1 LDANERRTTRDII
14 QRDAGTSTVSPE
26 PSVSEMSAQDEHFMR
41 MAIKESME
49 SKDENDGRVHPKV
62 GVVVVRDGRVLATAY
77 RGEIELGNHAEY
89 TALER
94 KLLSTDLTGATLYT
108 TLEPCT
114 SRAQKTPCADRV
126 ILRRISRVVI
136 GAIDPNP
143 DIIGGSVG
151 KLKMAGVQVGFAKPD
166 LENEIKA
173 LNKAFFDRQ
182 SAAAHAGFDV
192 GLNLKL
198 LRSSERLLDPAFLFP
213 ITLTLTLG
221 FLSWYFYPFGG
232 SSRASFWF
240 GLSGTVVV
248 LLSFVWGPSAI
259 VYVVTKVSLSRLTEM
274 PRVSLESLFRSIWK
288 RVFRNRVFL
297 KGALLLVLLAFF
309 FTMTDA
315 EFAVVSPRINHV
327 VTQNSP
333 WYFVTGSISN
343 YRVTVHVNKVYFID
357 SPRLWLI
364 GNIAIPNPSNYSYA
378 QPNYPCYYGSE
389 CSSSITATVAD
400 SRAQLVPVADES
412 GRIRSFE
419 VILSPT
425 SETYTVV
432 LSAQYDD
439 YIHASPIVAHTGTP
453 LQVGDLYYQEI
464 DVTLTN
470 PLSGHLSIR
479 QLQIGQFNSILG
491 VSCTR
496 DNIAE
501 QCTNNSTQQLFLWP
515 QELDPS
521 QTLHFAINVTYS
533 MMSG

>member
-1 LDANERRTTRDII
+1 
-14 QRDAGTSTVSPE
+14 
-26 PSVSEMSAQDEHFMR
+26 M
-41 MAIKESME
+41 
-49 SKDENDGRVHPKV
+49 
-62 GVVVVRDGRVLATAY
+62 
-77 RGEIELGNHAEY
+77 
-89 TALER
+89 
-94 KLLSTDLTGATLYT
+94 
-108 TLEPCT
+108 
-114 SRAQKTPCADRV
+114 
-126 ILRRISRVVI
+126 
-136 GAIDPNP
+136 
-143 DIIGGSVG
+143 
-151 KLKMAGVQVGFAKPD
+151 
-166 LENEIKA
+166 
-173 LNKAFFDRQ
+173 
-182 SAAAHAGFDV
+182 
-192 GLNLKL
+192 
-198 LRSSERLLDPAFLFP
+198 
-213 ITLTLTLG
+213 
-221 FLSWYFYPFGG
+221 
-232 SSRASFWF
+232 
-240 GLSGTVVV
+240 
-248 LLSFVWGPSAI
+248 
-259 VYVVTKVSLSRLTEM
+259 
-274 PRVSLESLFRSIWK
+274 
-288 RVFRNRVFL
+288 FL

-315 EFAVVSPRINHV
+315 ELAVVSPRVNHV

-343 YRVTVHVNKVYFID
+343 YRVTVHVNKAYFID

-364 GNIAIPNPSNYSYA
+364 ENIAIPNPSNYSYA

-425 SETYTVV
+425 SQAYTVV

-439 YIHASPIVAHTGTP
+439 YVHASPIVAHAGTP

-470 PLSGHLSIR
+470 PLSGHLSVE
-479 QLQIGQFNSILG
+479 QLQIGQFNHILG
-491 VSCTR
+491 VSCTQ
-496 DNIAE
+496 DNIAR